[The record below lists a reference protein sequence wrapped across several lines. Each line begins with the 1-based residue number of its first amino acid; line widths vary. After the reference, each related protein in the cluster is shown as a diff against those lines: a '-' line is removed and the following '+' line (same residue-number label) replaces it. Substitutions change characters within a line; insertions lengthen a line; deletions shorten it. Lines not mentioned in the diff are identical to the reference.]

1 MLFHTVGPENLD
13 ARRVE
18 HLECLA
24 SIYNLAVRT
33 FAETDIL
40 FPDGLPG
47 MFPSAAAS
55 YRLRACEIRDA
66 LRCVIGPARFQIGR
80 SSSGVVTPDEGNMG
94 VTTWT
99 LPLRSGSTRD

>member
-1 MLFHTVGPENLD
+1 MSFQTVGPENLD
-13 ARRVE
+13 ERRLE

-24 SIYNLAVRT
+24 SIYNLAVKI
-33 FAETDIL
+33 FLETDIL

-47 MFPSAAAS
+47 MFPQAVGS

-66 LRCVIGPARFQIGR
+66 LRCVIGAARFRVGR

-99 LPLRSGSTRD
+99 LPLRSGPTRD